1 MVEWVHQTIHNMI
14 HTQKLCS
21 KHDLPD
27 GWIGV
32 LMAVALG
39 MRTTIHTTNH
49 ASPTQLVFGRDHFL
63 NVNFEADWQY
73 IQHCKQRMIVQNN
86 KHENAKRTPHQYNI
100 GNKVL
105 VLANPNRKHGEDEYL
120 SVPHMVTHVYDI
132 NTLRLRHETITVEPS
147 TKHGIFGK

>member
-1 MVEWVHQTIHNMI
+1 MVEHAYQTIHNMI
-14 HTQKLCS
+14 YTQILHS

-39 MRTTIHTTNH
+39 MCATIHTTNCD
-49 ASPTQLVFGRDHFL
+49 SPTQLMFGHNHFL

-73 IQHCKQRMIVQNN
+73 IKHCKQCMIVQNN
-86 KHENAKRTPHQYNI
+86 KRKNAKRTSHQYNI

-105 VLANPNRKHGEDEYL
+105 VLAD
-120 SVPHMVTHVYDI
+120 
-132 NTLRLRHETITVEPS
+132 PS
-147 TKHGIFGK
+147 